1 MRARLKVCG
10 LRDRG
15 GLEAAAA
22 AGAAYLGFVFFPPS
36 PRHLSAA
43 EARALALL
51 APPGRAKVGLFVD
64 PDDGTLDA
72 VLAEVPLD
80 MIQLHGRES
89 PARVREVRARGG
101 LPVMKAV
108 GVAEAADLRRARAY
122 EGAADQLLLDAKAA
136 PGARLPG
143 GNGVAFDWGLLGG
156 RRWGLPWMLA
166 GGLTP
171 ANVAEAVRRTGAV
184 QVDVSSGVERAP
196 GVKDAGLIR
205 AFAEALG

>member
-143 GNGVAFDWGLLGG
+143 GNGVAFDCWGGG
-156 RRWGLPWMLA
+156 A
-166 GGLTP
+166 GGCPGCWRGGSRPPTWP
-171 ANVAEAVRRTGAV
+171 RR
-184 QVDVSSGVERAP
+184 
-196 GVKDAGLIR
+196 
-205 AFAEALG
+205 